1 MTVIRDAEGEVLYG
15 VGEVARVLG
24 VTTSTIRMWERTG
37 ALPEDLRPVRDHLH
51 CRRWYWWQVESI
63 EEWMVRRRQRR
74 DSALA
79 V

>member
-15 VGEVARVLG
+15 VGEVAEVLG
-24 VTTSTIRMWERTG
+24 VSTSTIRQWERTG
-37 ALPEDLRPVRDHLH
+37 ALPEDLRPVRDRIGH
-51 CRRWYWWQVESI
+51 RRWYWWQVESI
-63 EEWMVRRRQRR
+63 EEWQVRGRQRR